1 MHAHLPSGT
10 IPISL
15 LEFKKYQT
23 MNIGYSQDINSAA
36 HAICVNNKE
45 IKTVKKCDDRSL
57 PGLTGKR
64 TELNFLANG
73 SKRQSGELTLST
85 NSATGGKKSVTNF
98 WIPGICGNWTSDKPR
113 ETSQDLLSLVFNV
126 STM

>member
-1 MHAHLPSGT
+1 MTYFLSRDLLLAVTISSGGT
-10 IPISL
+10 
-15 LEFKKYQT
+15 
-23 MNIGYSQDINSAA
+23 D
-36 HAICVNNKE
+36 
-45 IKTVKKCDDRSL
+45 
-57 PGLTGKR
+57 GKR

-85 NSATGGKKSVTNF
+85 NSATGGQKSVTNF

-126 STM
+126 SQCR